1 MPYGFGR
8 GFGRGWGRGF
18 GFRGSSPPWPYIG
31 RGRGGL
37 PRCGYFFAGAA
48 APPDWSYPQAPY
60 PYYRAQPTPGY
71 TSLATS
77 MSKEE
82 ELSYLKSQA
91 EAIKDELE
99 QIDAR
104 ARELESEK

>member
-1 MPYGFGR
+1 MPNGFGR
-8 GFGRGWGRGF
+8 GFGFGRGMGF

-48 APPDWSYPQAPY
+48 APPAWPYAQTPYPQY
-60 PYYRAQPTPGY
+60 GAQPAPGY
-71 TSLATS
+71 TSFATP

-82 ELSYLKSQA
+82 ELGYLQSQA
-91 EAIKDELE
+91 GAIKDELE
-99 QIDAR
+99 HIEAR